1 VISGL
6 PSHRVRR
13 TLAAAVPLI
22 AALWLSGCEYDTYPK
37 DLAYPLRTDL
47 IVLNAPKNE
56 TPFYPPGPG
65 HLEEEIEAIPKLGGE
80 VLDPTDA
87 KKVSPAHRKLLFN
100 ALVKAFGSPRQPRV
114 GATDGEDPDIVTQL
128 VDLKLR
134 DAEGKPFKK
143 LAAGSKVYRYHC
155 VHCHG
160 LDGDGRGPTGPWVVP
175 HPRDYRLGEFK
186 FLSSVN
192 AGENTRPRRDD
203 LLRTLH
209 TGIDGTSMPSF
220 AVMEERGDDLDAVVS
235 YVIHLSIRGLVEK
248 RVLVEIAGGGEDDY
262 NDEAKMDS
270 EVHDIMKDVIQQW
283 ADSNS
288 KTLEPTKGSY
298 VENPSDKARAD
309 SIRHGYTLFSDPKG
323 AASCIGCH
331 TDYGRQVNF
340 RYDDWG
346 TLVRPMNLTK
356 GVYRGGRRPIDLYW
370 RIKGG
375 IGPSG
380 MPKTGLD
387 NDKDIWDVVNFV
399 QALPYPQMLP
409 VDVRTKVYGPV
420 GEPAGTERAER

>member
-1 VISGL
+1 VISGPFSL
-6 PSHRVRR
+6 RLRR
-13 TLAAAVPLI
+13 TLAAAAPLI

-47 IVLNAPKNE
+47 IVVNAPKNE

-65 HLEEEIEAIPKLGGE
+65 HLEEEIAAIPKLGGQ
-80 VLDPTDA
+80 VVDPTDS
-87 KKVSPAHRKLLFN
+87 KKVSAAQRKPLFS
-100 ALVKAFGSPRQPRV
+100 ALNKAFGSPRQPRV
-114 GATDGEDPDIVTQL
+114 GATEGEEPEVVAQL
-128 VDLKLR
+128 TDLKLR
-134 DAEGKPFKK
+134 DADAAKPFKS

-160 LDGDGRGPTGPWVVP
+160 LTGDGRGPTGPWVVP

-186 FLSSVN
+186 FISSVN

-209 TGIDGTSMPSF
+209 TGIEGTSMPSF
-220 AVMEERGDDLDAVVS
+220 AVMEERGDDLEAVVS
-235 YVIHLSIRGLVEK
+235 YIIHLSIRGLVEK
-248 RVLVEIAGGGEDDY
+248 RLLVEIASGEDY
-262 NDEAKMDS
+262 TDEAKLDEKVH
-270 EVHDIMKDVIQQW
+270 EVMKDVIQQW

-298 VENPSDKARAD
+298 VENPSTKAQTD
-309 SIRHGYTLFSDPKG
+309 SIRRGYVAFSDPKG

-346 TLVRPMNLTK
+346 TLVRPMDLTK

-380 MPKTGLD
+380 MPKTGLPT
-387 NDKDIWDVVNFV
+387 DKEIWDVVNFV
-399 QALPYPQMLP
+399 QAVPYPQMLP
-409 VDVRTKVYGPV
+409 EDVRTKVYGPV
-420 GEPAGTERAER
+420 GEHPGTERAER

>member
-6 PSHRVRR
+6 PSRRVRL

-37 DLAYPLRTDL
+37 DLAYPLRSDL

-80 VLDPTDA
+80 VLDPTDP

-114 GATDGEDPDIVTQL
+114 GAADGEDPDIVTQL

-134 DAEGKPFKK
+134 DAEGKPFKT

-220 AVMEERGDDLDAVVS
+220 AVMEERGDDLNAVVS

-248 RVLVEIAGGGEDDY
+248 RLLVEIAGGGEDDY

-288 KTLEPTKGSY
+288 KTLEPAKGSY
-298 VENPSDKARAD
+298 AENPSDKARAD

-331 TDYGRQVNF
+331 TDYGRQVPF

-409 VDVRTKVYGPV
+409 EDVRKKVYGPV